1 VATVQPLPWKGSG
14 DTVSM
19 ARANC
24 FTVVGAETEALPA
37 GESVNVLLRKDLF

>member
-1 VATVQPLPWKGSG
+1 
-14 DTVSM
+14 M